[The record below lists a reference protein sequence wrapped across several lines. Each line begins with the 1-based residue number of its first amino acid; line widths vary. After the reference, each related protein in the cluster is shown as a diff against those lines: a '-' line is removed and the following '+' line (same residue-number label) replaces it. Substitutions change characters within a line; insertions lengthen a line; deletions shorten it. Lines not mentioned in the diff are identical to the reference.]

1 MSNPIK
7 YNTSTENLALKKGNF
22 WIGTGDVGKGTTD
35 STGFYDGITPPTGG
49 YTIYLNKAS
58 GGPQIHTAA
67 NDAQLIT
74 LTNIIAATSYSTAAQ
89 CLEYFAGQSD
99 KIVFNRDYEQI
110 VTDGLVLDMDAGFS
124 PSYPTSNTTWYD
136 ISSSSYTGT
145 LTNGPSF
152 SSNNGGYITFDG
164 SNDYVTLG
172 DQSGLAFTNGI
183 FTLESWIYISS
194 LWTGGTQYPN
204 LISKGATAGWDTNG
218 WSQFVFRDWPSA
230 GQYSWGYGARN
241 GGSVNIIGR
250 YGCSSNA
257 WLNIVV
263 TADGSTIRL
272 YENAS
277 EINNG
282 SQTLNP
288 ASNTTP
294 VYIGAD
300 VNLQC
305 FNGRVAIC
313 RLYNKKLSSAE
324 ITQNFNAQKS
334 RFGL

>member
-1 MSNPIK
+1 MPNPIK
-7 YNTSTENLALKKGNF
+7 YSTTSQTLALKKGNF
-22 WIGTGDVGKGTTD
+22 WIGTGDVGKGTTGATD
-35 STGFYDGITPPTGG
+35 YYNGITPPSGG
-49 YTIYLNKAS
+49 YTIYLNKAT

-67 NDAQLIT
+67 NDTQLIT
-74 LTNIIAATSYSTAAQ
+74 LTNIIASANYTTAAQ
-89 CLEYFAGQSD
+89 CLEYFAGQTD
-99 KIVFNRDYEQI
+99 KIVFNRDYESI
-110 VTDGLVLDMDAGFS
+110 VTDGLVLNVDAGFT
-124 PSYPTSNTTWYD
+124 PSYPKSNTSWYD
-136 ISSSSYTGT
+136 VSSNSFTGT

-152 SSNNGGYITFDG
+152 DSNNGGYIVFDG

-172 DQSGLAFTNGI
+172 DQSALAFTNGI
-183 FTLESWIYISS
+183 FSAESWIYIPST
-194 LWTGGTQYPN
+194 WTGGTQYPN

-218 WSQFVFRDWPSA
+218 WSQFVFRDWNGPYA
-230 GQYSWGYGARN
+230 WGYGARN
-241 GGSVNIIGR
+241 GGSVNIVSRGS
-250 YGCSSNA
+250 CPSNA

-282 SQTLNP
+282 TQTVNP

-313 RLYNKKLSSAE
+313 RLYNKKLSSSE
-324 ITQNFNAQKS
+324 ITQNFNAVKS